1 MNNILTTSKAD
12 DEEERE
18 IRKNIRLKVF
28 PDGINNDLFFD
39 NAQSTIEDNYSKKN
53 NKLLTNKFID
63 IQSLSSLENQTAD
76 LKNSINQYD
85 NNIN

>member
-1 MNNILTTSKAD
+1 
-12 DEEERE
+12 
-18 IRKNIRLKVF
+18 
-28 PDGINNDLFFD
+28 
-39 NAQSTIEDNYSKKN
+39 
-53 NKLLTNKFID
+53 LTNKFID